1 MGLFDIVQYEV
12 HVFSDGHWHVRVRYP
27 RADRDHAFT
36 EARRLDIEGIPTRVI
51 RDVYEPQ
58 SGRNQEITIFV
69 SERAK
74 ALGTRAAAREDAR
87 DHGGTSSQERR
98 VKKTLARN
106 RDERPA
112 PFAFRATIALGVG
125 LVTALLITAITSWAM
140 TPTQESFASVL
151 ARTPAPGAPTTLF
164 VAVMLFSVFTMLRGP
179 LGISRLARVF
189 AGSDDVAPSRAVM
202 RADAAPRPAPQP
214 PSDQDSHVMALSRV
228 MLARFFIEAAPAN
241 AARAMEDDIGRRGL
255 ALYLAGAVSAM
266 AAHLEIPSPRAL
278 LAQIARAA
286 LQTATVEALAEA
298 RALDP
303 ADAQLM
309 AAGRTGMQKYLN
321 TPEERPSMAG
331 ALVAWHKAMK
341 ATTIESLPVGAAQAS

>member
-12 HVFSDGHWHVRVRYP
+12 HVFSDGHWHVHARFP

-58 SGRNQEITIFV
+58 SGRNQEFTIFF

-74 ALGTRAAAREDAR
+74 AIGTRAAGREDAR
-87 DHGGTSSQERR
+87 DHSGTSSQGRR
-98 VKKTLARN
+98 LKKTSVRN
-106 RDERPA
+106 RDGRPA
-112 PFAFRATIALGVG
+112 PFALRATIALGVG

-140 TPTQESFASVL
+140 TSTQESFASVL
-151 ARTPAPGAPTTLF
+151 VRTPAPGAPTTLF

-179 LGISRLARVF
+179 LGISRLARVLV
-189 AGSDDVAPSRAVM
+189 GSDDAAPSRAIA
-202 RADAAPRPAPQP
+202 RAAAVPRSAPQP
-214 PSDQDSHVMALSRV
+214 PSDQDSHVMTLSRV
-228 MLARFFIEAAPAN
+228 MFARFFIEAAPAN
-241 AARAMEDDIGRRGL
+241 AARAIEDHLGRRGL

-278 LAQIARAA
+278 LAQIAPAA
-286 LQTATVEALAEA
+286 LQTATLEALAEA
-298 RALDP
+298 RTLDP
-303 ADAQLM
+303 ADALLM

-331 ALVAWHKAMK
+331 ALVAWHKAVK
-341 ATTIESLPVGAAQAS
+341 ATTIESVPAGAAQAS